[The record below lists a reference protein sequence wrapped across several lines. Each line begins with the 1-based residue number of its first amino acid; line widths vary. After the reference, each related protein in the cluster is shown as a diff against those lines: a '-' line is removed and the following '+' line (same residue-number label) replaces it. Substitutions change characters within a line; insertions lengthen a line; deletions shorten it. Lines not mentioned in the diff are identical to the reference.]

1 MATEWRYIRI
11 NVTKFNKTNNFK
23 YLVKYENVL
32 RYKQGSD
39 KTILIPVLRP
49 QIYTN
54 LLNRISKFDMTT
66 YQIWVTRSFPFNFNS
81 SSSTVTAV
89 TFYRL
94 ITLSTRDGACSRGE
108 AVPTDYGM
116 TGANFN
122 RPATS
127 STKVLNVEPDILWIS
142 ALLIT
147 APYVQDKFS
156 TKFFN

>member
-1 MATEWRYIRI
+1 
-11 NVTKFNKTNNFK
+11 
-23 YLVKYENVL
+23 VKYENVI

-49 QIYTN
+49 QIDTN
-54 LLNRISKFDMTT
+54 ILNRISKFDMTT
-66 YQIWVTRSFPFNFNS
+66 YQKRVTRSFPFNFNS

-94 ITLSTRDGACSRGE
+94 ITLSTRNGVCSKGE

-122 RPATS
+122 RPATN
-127 STKVLNVEPDILWIS
+127 STTVLNVEPDI
-142 ALLIT
+142 
-147 APYVQDKFS
+147 F
-156 TKFFN
+156 